1 MNVKGRPSSILGQ
14 KLVLL
19 WDLYYER
26 NYSLRNLA
34 KVLGVSHMAVYR
46 AISKGDSYE

>member
-1 MNVKGRPSSILGQ
+1 MKVKGRPGSILGQ

-19 WDLYYER
+19 WNLYYER
-26 NYSLRNLA
+26 NYSMRDLA
-34 KVLGVSHMAVYR
+34 RILGVSHMAVYR